1 MDDCKLALSIKEKI
15 SDRWDNLGSFPEY
28 NAVNNIELWQDAEA
42 YLLLKRGMVLEILQ
56 NEVISLAGLT
66 NDEISCLYN
75 NLSRE
80 GFAKTGLKAPK
91 KEQLLVVVN
100 GTVCLLDVDNRESIP
115 KKYVQIKGFGSK
127 ASAHIIDNAKTLIY
141 LDLQE
146 LSNAKIK
153 AYHEWM
159 EEELKENDG
168 YMIKDRIAL
177 YEKLI
182 NQSFKELI

>member
-1 MDDCKLALSIKEKI
+1 MNDRKLARSIKEKI
-15 SDRWDNLGSFPEY
+15 RYKWNELGFFPDY
-28 NAVNNIELWQDAEA
+28 ITVFNIQSWQEAET
-42 YLLLKRGMVLEILQ
+42 YLLLKSGLALEIFQ
-56 NEVISLAGLT
+56 NDICFQSGLT
-66 NDEISCLYN
+66 DEEISCLYN

-100 GTVCLLDVDNRESIP
+100 GTVCLLDDDNRESIP

-182 NQSFKELI
+182 NQSYKELI